1 MNESITD
8 QAVTCFEGG
17 YNCCQSILLT
27 YGEQFGLPKDSA
39 IRLGTGFGG
48 GMARQGEV
56 CGAVTGAIMV
66 IGLKHG
72 MANETDDQARE
83 RTYELVNE
91 LMNKFKGRF
100 GSVRCKDL
108 LNCDISTP
116 EGRAMANE
124 EELFKTLC
132 PRFVKSTAEILEEL
146 IF

>member
-1 MNESITD
+1 MPVYSFN
-8 QAVTCFEGG
+8 
-17 YNCCQSILLT
+17 
-27 YGEQFGLPKDSA
+27 YGEQFGLSKDSA
-39 IRLGTGFGG
+39 IRLVTSFGG

-56 CGAVTGAIMV
+56 CGAVKVAIMV

-83 RTYELVNE
+83 LTYKLVNE

-124 EELFKTLC
+124 KELFKTLC
-132 PRFVKSTAEILEEL
+132 PGFVKNTAEILEEL